1 MSHVRER
8 YPEANAA
15 AHPVMTTS
23 NPIELA
29 TSPRSFASRIN
40 APRMA
45 GIETMKEN
53 SPALLLGTPQ
63 NNAPEIVEPLLEIPG
78 KVPMP

>member
-15 AHPVMTTS
+15 AHPPMTTS

-45 GIETMKEN
+45 DIETMR
-53 SPALLLGTPQ
+53 
-63 NNAPEIVEPLLEIPG
+63 
-78 KVPMP
+78 